1 MAAASEAGG
10 VVVNGMSLYKRD
22 SGIANSALVV
32 NVTPS
37 DFGTDPLAGIAFQ
50 RQYERLAFTAGGQTY
65 HAPAQS
71 VETFLRGTTPALTG
85 QYSYRPGVTPY
96 RLEEVL
102 PPYVSSTLKLGLAQF
117 GRRLDGFDGPQGM
130 LTGVETRTSAPLR
143 ILRGKDYQSVT
154 HRGLYPCGEGCGYAG
169 GIMSAALDGYHVA
182 RALMALYRPFA

>member
-1 MAAASEAGG
+1 MEQKPFSIGVRVEHPQSLIDRAQYGAFAGHPRLGPADYALVYHTPDRSRAAYSFCMCPGGRVVAAASEAGG

-117 GRRLDGFDGPQGM
+117 GDGQ
-130 LTGVETRTSAPLR
+130 V
-143 ILRGKDYQSVT
+143 
-154 HRGLYPCGEGCGYAG
+154 
-169 GIMSAALDGYHVA
+169 
-182 RALMALYRPFA
+182 RA